1 MNQGARRAG
10 EPMINKPMIGVA
22 AVVVAAA
29 SGVAY
34 YLQHRAP
41 QPQHPPAA
49 AAAAPAE
56 PATLHPLPQAPDAGP
71 LPSLGDSDPAIKDA
85 LGEVA
90 GGDALVR
97 YLVPEGII
105 RRIVVTVDNL
115 PRQKAPLD
123 KRPTLPVAGA
133 FQAIGDELHA
143 SIDPRNFARY
153 QPMVGVIR
161 GLDMRRVA
169 EVYLRFYPLF
179 QSVYQDLGYPN
190 GYFNDRLIQA
200 IDSLLAAPQPA
211 GPIEL
216 TRPNVMYVFA
226 DAGLEARPAGQKILL
241 RMGPDNAAAIKT
253 KLVELRAILTAA
265 PPPKH

>member
-1 MNQGARRAG
+1 MPFAG
-10 EPMINKPMIGVA
+10 EPMINKPMIVVA

-34 YLQHRAP
+34 YLHNRGAQPPPLAALAP
-41 QPQHPPAA
+41 P
-49 AAAAPAE
+49 AAPAE
-56 PATLHPLPQAPDAGP
+56 PAIEHPVPQAGDAGS
-71 LPSLGDSDPAIKDA
+71 LPALGDSDPAIKDA

-90 GGDALVR
+90 GIDAVVS
-97 YLVPEGII
+97 YLAPDGII

-115 PRQKAPLD
+115 PRQKVPLD
-123 KRPTLPVAGA
+123 KRPTLPVAGT
-133 FQAIGDELHA
+133 FQAVGDELHA
-143 SIDPRNFARY
+143 TLDPRNFARY
-153 QPMVGVIR
+153 EPMVGAIR
-161 GLDMRRVA
+161 KLGMRRLA
-169 EVYLRFYPLF
+169 DVYLRFYPLF
-179 QSVYQDLGYPN
+179 QRVYQDLGYPS

-200 IDSLLAAPQPA
+200 IDSLLATPQPA

-216 TRPNVMYVFA
+216 TRPNVMYIFA
-226 DAGLEARPAGQKILL
+226 DPGLEARPAGQKILL